1 MDNQTFKYTV
11 LLMEGLKIAPQYN
24 HLAFIFLL
32 IAYIF
37 ITVFNIGIL
46 VQILA
51 DKSLHEP
58 MHILFC
64 HLPINDVMGANILL
78 PRLLKDILTD
88 PSERHITYVECV
100 SQAFFNQ
107 FFSTTSHTILM
118 IMAFDR
124 YVAICNPLRYSSIMS
139 SKMMV
144 KLSAGAWCVPLILV
158 AILLSLSIRLSHCR
172 FVVQNHYCDNASL
185 FKLSCESVVINNVYG
200 LTFTVVLLTSS
211 MGSVFITYFR
221 IAMICIKSKNKS
233 TNIKAI
239 KTCSTH
245 LTVYLIMLISGLI
258 TIILH
263 RFSEIPE
270 GRKISAIIFFVLPSS
285 LNPIIYG
292 LQAKEIRQKVFK
304 YFTKNNSM
312 SPKECESRK
321 WPHSRLPPFSS
332 IASGCYGSLGTLFQS
347 PDDLAIDQRT
357 QVSVTPPMPM
367 FVLLWHTHQ
376 RSPRLPHRSSLKG
389 KIRAPLKQFQS
400 LLEHMAAAAAVTQL
414 GLLHLRQLQ
423 HWLHDRVSHNLDEP
437 FRTDTV
443 QSQGRQGEHYWLLIG
458 PPGTGSLSSC
468 SSRQPPPRRISLRKD
483 LLSQGGGRPP
493 RYLQHRLDGRLSPS
507 TLNVDVA
514 AISAHHAP
522 INSRLVGQH
531 NLVTRFLRGA
541 QRLNPLR
548 PSSIPTWGLSMVLKA
563 LQAAPFEHLQFV
575 SLKFLTMKTLP
586 LLRG

>member
-24 HLAFIFLL
+24 QLAFIFLL

-88 PSERHITYVECV
+88 PSERYITYVECV

-107 FFSTTSHTILM
+107 FFSTAAHTILM

-124 YVAICNPLRYSSIMS
+124 YVAICNPLRYSSIMT

-144 KLSAGAWCVPLILV
+144 KLSVGAWCVPLILV

-172 FVVQNHYCDNASL
+172 SVIQNHYCDNASI

-221 IAMICIKSKNKS
+221 IAMICIKSKNKA
-233 TNIKAI
+233 TNSKAI

-245 LTVYLIMLISGLI
+245 LSVYLIMLISGFI
-258 TIILH
+258 PIILH

-270 GRKISAIIFFVLPSS
+270 GRKISAILFFVIPSS

-312 SPKECESRK
+312 
-321 WPHSRLPPFSS
+321 
-332 IASGCYGSLGTLFQS
+332 
-347 PDDLAIDQRT
+347 
-357 QVSVTPPMPM
+357 
-367 FVLLWHTHQ
+367 
-376 RSPRLPHRSSLKG
+376 
-389 KIRAPLKQFQS
+389 
-400 LLEHMAAAAAVTQL
+400 
-414 GLLHLRQLQ
+414 
-423 HWLHDRVSHNLDEP
+423 
-437 FRTDTV
+437 
-443 QSQGRQGEHYWLLIG
+443 
-458 PPGTGSLSSC
+458 
-468 SSRQPPPRRISLRKD
+468 
-483 LLSQGGGRPP
+483 
-493 RYLQHRLDGRLSPS
+493 
-507 TLNVDVA
+507 
-514 AISAHHAP
+514 
-522 INSRLVGQH
+522 
-531 NLVTRFLRGA
+531 
-541 QRLNPLR
+541 
-548 PSSIPTWGLSMVLKA
+548 
-563 LQAAPFEHLQFV
+563 
-575 SLKFLTMKTLP
+575 
-586 LLRG
+586 